1 MSSNLEQRYRRVLRL
16 LPGYYRDKW
25 EADMIDAFLDS
36 WLTGD
41 PEADAYISKA
51 ARPSWAEI
59 ASVAGLAAR
68 LYLGGAG
75 TPRRY
80 FAWGQAVRRAVL
92 AVTLV
97 QAVRGLDVL
106 VRTAW
111 SRHLFGWLPAAPA
124 GIAPGTP
131 GGIMPPMMWHL
142 VAYAWIVSFAA
153 LVLGHHRTAQV
164 IAALAI
170 VPDLVWLLQGEFTG
184 AFQGPSLGGWAFW
197 ILLNLAPVLAMAAF
211 HRDAPPTAR
220 WPWLLALPAGYL
232 LVAVPLLALQA
243 TGNSAWLPDFS
254 GLYCVLV
261 ALACL
266 AHAPRAWSRRAVGS
280 GVWSLTLVLLAA
292 DAGAYRTFSITDY
305 LHDPHLITVSLAE
318 LLILAVAAALVG
330 PDAARAQTTTP
341 APRLSPL
348 PGRKPMP
355 I

>member
-1 MSSNLEQRYRRVLRL
+1 VSGGPGLEQRYRRVLRL
-16 LPGYYRDKW
+16 LPGYYRDRW
-25 EADMIDAFLDS
+25 EEDMVAAFLDS

-41 PEADAYISKA
+41 PDEDEAILEFCK
-51 ARPSWAEI
+51 PTWAEA

-75 TPRRY
+75 APRRY

-97 QAVRGLDVL
+97 QATRGLDVL

-111 SRHLFGWLPAAPA
+111 SRHVFGWLPVPPA

-131 GGIMPPMMWHL
+131 GGILPPMVWYL
-142 VAYAWIVSFAA
+142 VAYAWIVSFVA
-153 LVLGHHRTAQV
+153 LVLGSYRTAQV

-184 AFQGPSLGGWAFW
+184 AFRGPSLGPWAFW
-197 ILLNLAPVLAMAAF
+197 VLLNLAPVLAMTAF
-211 HRDAPPTAR
+211 HRDAPPAAR
-220 WPWLLALPAGYL
+220 WPWLLALPANYL
-232 LVAVPLLALQA
+232 LVAVPLMSLQA

-266 AHAPRAWSRRAVGS
+266 AYAPSAWSRQSARS
-280 GVWSLTLVLLAA
+280 GVWSLALVLLAA
-292 DAGAYRTFSITDY
+292 DAGAYRICSLTGY
-305 LHDPHLITVSLAE
+305 LHDPHLIQVSLAE
-318 LLILAVAAALVG
+318 LLILVIAVALVA
-330 PDAARAQTTTP
+330 PDAARAQAATP
-341 APRLSPL
+341 APPPHPQ
-348 PGRKPMP
+348 PG
-355 I
+355 